1 MISFIVFYKDG
12 RRETVTSQYEEGS
25 EQNLD
30 AAWDWVYMMYPEAEY
45 IELFKSCKHFLL
57 AI

>member
-12 RRETVTSQYEEGS
+12 RRETVISRYEEGT

-30 AAWDWVYMMYPEAEY
+30 AAWDWIYMMHPEAEY
-45 IELFKSCKHFLL
+45 IELF
-57 AI
+57 